1 MLVVGTRWGRVASV
15 LAASLAV
22 VVLMVYLRRDPD
34 FDFEDKLWTGL
45 ILFAGFWLST
55 LSLGMIVRR
64 ALAGHAMR
72 FDAAGF
78 HYPGWDLVPWSSIRG
93 LSVETKEG
101 KNKKQEYSVRID
113 VDPSCR
119 AFKRG
124 SYERWMFGPTEG
136 LLGSGPSIKIKIVT
150 MDIEPAALRAAFA
163 GWQHRLAAQP
173 RGNPER

>member
-1 MLVVGTRWGRVASV
+1 M

-34 FDFEDKLWTGL
+34 FEFEDKLWTGL

-64 ALAGHAMR
+64 AGAGHAMR

-78 HYPGWDLVPWSSIRG
+78 HFPGWDVVPWSAIRG
-93 LSVETKEG
+93 LGVETKEG
-101 KNKKQEYSVRID
+101 ENKKKEYFVRID
-113 VDPSCR
+113 IDPACR

-124 SYERWMFGPTEG
+124 SYERWMFGPAEG
-136 LLGSGPSIKIKIVT
+136 LFGSGPSIKIKTVT
-150 MDIEPAALRAAFA
+150 MDVEPAALRATFA
-163 GWQHRLAAQP
+163 GWQHRLAAP
-173 RGNPER
+173 SHRTTER